1 MLIERCIR
9 ILLIGSSGRGRRN
22 ERALAEDRDEDER
35 RQEVDRGQQRE
46 RDGAGVGQHGRKIV
60 PSKFEVQAEA
70 PVAGNVSLRQ
80 SRSLSIGG
88 RVSED
93 CIVLV
98 DVVVG
103 ILVRRAIQQTASWV
117 CKLIRNGN

>member
-35 RQEVDRGQQRE
+35 RQEADRGQQRE
-46 RDGAGVGQHGRKIV
+46 RDGAGVGQRSRKIV
-60 PSKFEVQAEA
+60 SSEFEVQAEA
-70 PVAGNVSLRQ
+70 QIARNLSLRQ
-80 SRSLSIGG
+80 SRSLCIGG